1 MCSQSIILKVKI
13 KFNSIDQGYCFITVP
28 SEAKAN
34 EIIMSHPHL
43 IKGNK
48 LQCTKADIL
57 NKNYHSKPSHSMLL
71 DKKQNKSKY
80 KYSLVVSEKNN
91 YKEPDYLTSDIFQ
104 CISLFIYH
112 ELNHGENEIPLL
124 PNQLNSYYELNNS
137 KTFSRFF
144 SNNLTVPKTE
154 NKFKS
159 FDVNGEQITK
169 LSSYQNKPKKKLFKS
184 ETETEST
191 SDKDSSESNS
201 NKKEKTV
208 TSSESEISLDVGYDD
223 CNSESKEK
231 EYYGPRTNRESSPR
245 ETFEPY

>member
-1 MCSQSIILKVKI
+1 
-13 KFNSIDQGYCFITVP
+13 
-28 SEAKAN
+28 
-34 EIIMSHPHL
+34 MSHPHL

-91 YKEPDYLTSDIFQ
+91 YKEPDYL
-104 CISLFIYH
+104 
-112 ELNHGENEIPLL
+112 
-124 PNQLNSYYELNNS
+124 
-137 KTFSRFF
+137 TFSRFF

-201 NKKEKTV
+201 NKKENTV

-223 CNSESKEK
+223 CNSESESKEK

>member
-1 MCSQSIILKVKI
+1 M
-13 KFNSIDQGYCFITVP
+13 
-28 SEAKAN
+28 
-34 EIIMSHPHL
+34 

-48 LQCTKADIL
+48 LQCTKSDIL
-57 NKNYHSKPSHSMLL
+57 NGNYHSMPN
-71 DKKQNKSKY
+71 KKSDSNEKQKQKKSKY

-112 ELNHGENEIPLL
+112 ELNHGENEIPLV

-144 SNNLTVPKTE
+144 SNNLNVPKSE
-154 NKFKS
+154 NKFKV
-159 FDVNGEQITK
+159 FDVNGENLSK
-169 LSSYQNKPKKKLFKS
+169 LSSYQNKPKMKLFKS

-201 NKKEKTV
+201 NKKEKSV
-208 TSSESEISLDVGYDD
+208 TSSESEISFDVGYDD
-223 CNSESKEK
+223 CNSGTEK
-231 EYYGPRTNRESSPR
+231 EYYGPRTNRESSTR